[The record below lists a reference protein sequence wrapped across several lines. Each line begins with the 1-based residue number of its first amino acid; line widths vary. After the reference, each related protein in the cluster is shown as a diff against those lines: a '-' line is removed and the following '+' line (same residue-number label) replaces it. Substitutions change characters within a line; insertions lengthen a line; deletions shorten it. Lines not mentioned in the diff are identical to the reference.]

1 MSRRPGLA
9 LLIGAVSVIAVACSG
24 TPVATRSPEAP
35 AASTLAPYSYAPH
48 PTPRCPTDTDGTED
62 PKGFVPARANIF
74 GAGHDTPPQ
83 PASGGGGYLPPV
95 WLLPAGASRIVTFPA
110 VIGCVNPISDVGS
123 GGKYNGPEG
132 AGVGRTDIS
141 SYGGISGIVYQHN
154 EMFLVG
160 VFLSDSEP
168 EGEGPSRLEF
178 SDGQVFDLLEPELG
192 QTFLI
197 GNAVGHRYRAPLEAT
212 RLFLGFADADDF
224 QGPPGWYYNNA
235 GEVHATVEIVVE

>member
-1 MSRRPGLA
+1 MDRRTIA
-9 LLIGAVSVIAVACSG
+9 LVIGALSVIAAACG
-24 TPVATRSPEAP
+24 ATPEATESQASL
-35 AASTLAPYSYAPH
+35 AAPTIAPYSYAPH

-74 GAGHDTPPQ
+74 GAGHDVPPQ
-83 PASGGGGYLPPV
+83 PASGGAGYLPPV

-110 VIGCVNPISDVGS
+110 VIGCVNFISDVGS
-123 GGKYNGPEG
+123 GGTWNGPEG
-132 AGVGRTDIS
+132 AQVGRTDIS

-154 EMFLVG
+154 QMFLVG

-168 EGEGPSRLEF
+168 GGEAPSRLEF
-178 SDGQVFDLLEPELG
+178 KDGQVFELLEPELG
-192 QTFLI
+192 QTFLV
-197 GNAVGHRYRAPLEAT
+197 GNGVGHRYRAPSEAT

-224 QGPPGWYYNNA
+224 RGPPGWYYNNA